1 MHCVLFIFE
10 NTDSRSFL
18 PVGRSRIRIYH
29 KQQNEAVSLYI
40 FKQIII
46 KKHALP
52 FFFHEQYSQYIL
64 VPLSNFFFNQLGSI
78 FTVLCSETIN
88 KDRALSNN
96 CLCNSRGF
104 ISKNVSVRKIIQPI
118 KKNDC

>member
-29 KQQNEAVSLYI
+29 KQQNEAVSLYV

-52 FFFHEQYSQYIL
+52 FFFMNSIHSTYWFLFQTFSLISLEAFSLFCVVKQLTKIEHFQITAFVIQEDLL
-64 VPLSNFFFNQLGSI
+64 VRTFL
-78 FTVLCSETIN
+78 
-88 KDRALSNN
+88 
-96 CLCNSRGF
+96 
-104 ISKNVSVRKIIQPI
+104 
-118 KKNDC
+118 